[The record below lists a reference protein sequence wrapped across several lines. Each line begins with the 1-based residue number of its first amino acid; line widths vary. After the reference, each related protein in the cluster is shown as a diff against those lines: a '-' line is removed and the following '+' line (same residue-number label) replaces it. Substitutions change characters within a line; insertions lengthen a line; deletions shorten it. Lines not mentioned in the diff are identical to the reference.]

1 MIFSFLLQIGSKSLI
16 YLSFL
21 EKQSFIAKNLCEKKN
36 VKKNTCNGNCHLKK
50 QMKKDDAAQN
60 EKSDSK
66 KEKSEI
72 TYSSQS
78 VFTSLALFNQGDIIT
93 FQKEKPFSLH
103 QHHSKILRP
112 PTS

>member
-1 MIFSFLLQIGSKSLI
+1 LLQIGSKSLI

-36 VKKNTCNGNCHLKK
+36 VKKNTCNGKCHLKK

-66 KEKSEI
+66 KDKSET
-72 TYSSQS
+72 TYSTHSILS
-78 VFTSLALFNQGDIIT
+78 YIALNKQNNSIT
-93 FQKEKPFSLH
+93 FQEEKSFSLH